1 MFQIA
6 KTMVVKNI
14 TGHLLDLE
22 SSILLTQ
29 QVLDAK
35 TYFDV
40 WSSYMSKK
48 GSPPTKCQTLLISFY
63 YQPHYM
69 DKEIEDQEDK
79 EIFIQKFIDLRYEL
93 RSSLLAHVLFAIPCH
108 TKEHYWEL
116 LLLFISR
123 KKLFLYDA
131 KCHCINLLQICYFFH
146 ISMNALHSFVTSF
159 LYECGCVSL

>member
-40 WSSYMSKK
+40 
-48 GSPPTKCQTLLISFY
+48 
-63 YQPHYM
+63 
-69 DKEIEDQEDK
+69 
-79 EIFIQKFIDLRYEL
+79 
-93 RSSLLAHVLFAIPCH
+93 
-108 TKEHYWEL
+108 
-116 LLLFISR
+116 
-123 KKLFLYDA
+123 
-131 KCHCINLLQICYFFH
+131 
-146 ISMNALHSFVTSF
+146 
-159 LYECGCVSL
+159 